1 MVLKNNE
8 DDILES
14 LLKLTKN
21 SLENKVA
28 ELKGQITKRQKLH
41 NNILSN
47 LATSKL
53 NIEERLFRVR
63 YTSMFNE
70 AFMVNR
76 DFLRQINRID
86 ELISNEILNHF
97 QDTLNLKLKLQN
109 ALEELDQEKQKHK
122 LLDL

>member
-8 DDILES
+8 DDVLES
-14 LLKLTKN
+14 LLKLSKN

-41 NNILSN
+41 NKILSN

-53 NIEERLFRVR
+53 NIEEKLFRVR

-76 DFLRQINRID
+76 DFIRQINRID

-97 QDTLNLKLKLQN
+97 QDTLNLKLKLQD